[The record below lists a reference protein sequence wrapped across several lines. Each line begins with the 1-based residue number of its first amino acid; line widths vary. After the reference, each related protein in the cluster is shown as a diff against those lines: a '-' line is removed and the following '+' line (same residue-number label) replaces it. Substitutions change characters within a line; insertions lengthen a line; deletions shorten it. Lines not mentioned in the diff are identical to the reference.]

1 MRLSH
6 VSVPSQF
13 FPCLFQHLFTIPGS
27 TEVTGT
33 KLSSCCLHLD
43 GIPVNLRRRRR
54 PHFQLAVDVD
64 FSERDNRMDITSVNH
79 PQVDTNEVRMY
90 SVLIGVYEFSCEL
103 CAVKHSRCW
112 SKHPRL

>member
-1 MRLSH
+1 MRHWKLFCKYDSVNVMRLSH

-64 FSERDNRMDITSVNH
+64 FSERDCRDVPGSF
-79 PQVDTNEVRMY
+79 PQPEALLQSYRFPHQSSSLFRRT
-90 SVLIGVYEFSCEL
+90 
-103 CAVKHSRCW
+103 
-112 SKHPRL
+112 